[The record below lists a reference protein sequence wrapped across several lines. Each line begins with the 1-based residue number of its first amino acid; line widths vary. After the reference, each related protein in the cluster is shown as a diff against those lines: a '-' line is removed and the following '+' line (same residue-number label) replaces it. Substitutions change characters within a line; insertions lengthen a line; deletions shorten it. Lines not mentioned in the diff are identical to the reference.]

1 MQGMQAIREIP
12 SIMRSWKLLWLVL
25 GGWCG
30 GAAALTFDE
39 ALQRAGQAPD
49 IVAGSAERA
58 ALAEVRVAAGRLPD
72 PRLQLALDDFST
84 DGEGRYRLSDAKR
97 MVSLMQEIPA
107 AAKRDAQIRQAEA
120 ALDASGREQE
130 FVRLAIR
137 RETSLAWV
145 RLYFLGQKRA
155 VLEQQALELRRR
167 QDTTRTALAAG
178 GAADEALEALID
190 EQDLRDAFDTLAR
203 DIRLARANLARWTG
217 AFPQSETA
225 TGSLPAWLE
234 KPAAG
239 VEKSGDTED
248 ENAAIPTELRASQAR
263 IRMAQ
268 AEVAMAEADT
278 ASDWSVE
285 FGVGQDAM
293 GNGMVMAK
301 VGISLPLFGATRQ
314 APKIAAARRMLEKS
328 DAEHAMRRAEFLRQQ
343 AELEA
348 EEAALEARLRRL
360 ESETLPLI
368 AHKIALAEAAFS
380 AGQGSAAALIMA
392 REKRLAAQ
400 GDAIELAGERAL
412 VRVKLHY
419 LLHRGE
425 DTAHE

>member
-1 MQGMQAIREIP
+1 
-12 SIMRSWKLLWLVL
+12 MRSWKLLWLML
-25 GGWCG
+25 GGWCS
-30 GAAALTFDE
+30 AASALTLDE

-49 IVAGSAERA
+49 IVASSADNA
-58 ALAEVRVAAGRLPD
+58 ALAAMRIAAGRLPD
-72 PRLQLALDDFST
+72 PRLQFSLDDFPT
-84 DGEGRYRLSDAKR
+84 EGEGRYRLSDAKR

-120 ALDASGREQE
+120 AMEASGRERE
-130 FVRLAIR
+130 FVSLAVR
-137 RETSLAWV
+137 REATLAWV
-145 RLYFLGQKRA
+145 RLYFLEQKRA
-155 VLEQQALELRRR
+155 VLEQQAIELRRR
-167 QDTTRTALAAG
+167 QDTTRTALAGG
-178 GAADEALEALID
+178 GAADEALDALID
-190 EQDLRDAFDTLAR
+190 EQDLRDAFDALAR
-203 DIRLARANLARWTG
+203 DIRLARANLVRWTG
-217 AFPQSETA
+217 ELPLSETA
-225 TGSLPAWLE
+225 TGDLPSWLANT
-234 KPAAG
+234 AAG
-239 VEKSGDTED
+239 ATKSGANED

-348 EEAALEARLRRL
+348 EETVLEARLHRL
-360 ESETLPLI
+360 EGETLPLI
-368 AHKIALAEAAFS
+368 ARKVALAEAAFS
-380 AGQGSAAALIMA
+380 AGQGSAAAFIMV
-392 REKRLAAQ
+392 REKRLATQ
-400 GDAIELAGERAL
+400 GDAIELAGERAA

-419 LLHRGE
+419 LRHRGE
-425 DTAHE
+425 EASDE